1 MSSSSARHKQVR
13 KLGIRGAA
21 LPPFH
26 AVTVTVPGAAAAW
39 EDAVQQWGT
48 LPLSQARASVQI
60 CYDAALWAIFRTVGR
75 QQQWP
80 AHHAPPQQDT

>member
-1 MSSSSARHKQVR
+1 MSSSGARHKQVR

-48 LPLSQARASVQI
+48 LPLSQASAGASTGLPMQ
-60 CYDAALWAIFRTVGR
+60 CWATPGVL
-75 QQQWP
+75 Q
-80 AHHAPPQQDT
+80 A